1 MPNVCKEQDGGESA
15 CQGPRWSPGPARLPG
30 PWSLATQPCPSAP
43 PLQASSVTHEPS
55 YGSPQQPRPSTPA
68 RVKPPRLPDGRE
80 THQES
85 QLWGVCALQ
94 KLRHPPPYFKDLP
107 KPVTGR
113 ATFCP
118 APQPRPGSRPLPAPR
133 GQAAS
138 EEPGSRWPPRR
149 RRLPPRGV
157 FLGGIHGPEFQCNS
171 SHTRRA
177 TGRTT
182 GVCVRRATPF
192 LRGISFGPF
201 QGRYI

>member
-1 MPNVCKEQDGGESA
+1 MAENRLARDHGGLQAPLA
-15 CQGPRWSPGPARLPG
+15 CLVPG
-30 PWSLATQPCPSAP
+30 PWP
-43 PLQASSVTHEPS
+43 PGRVR
-55 YGSPQQPRPSTPA
+55 QPRLSRLPLSPMNHPTAA

-80 THQES
+80 TRQES

-113 ATFCP
+113 AAFCP

-157 FLGGIHGPEFQCNS
+157 FLGGTHGPEFQCDS

-182 GVCVRRATPF
+182 GVCARRATPF

-201 QGRYI
+201 QGRCI